1 MGARAHR
8 PHPPGAHATAG
19 SAVGR
24 SARSA
29 VDRAHRS
36 AGFTLIELIMVIA
49 IVGALAVFA
58 MPRLMD
64 QTSWRLQAFGDELRA
79 QSMAMQRLAL
89 VQRRPVVATV
99 TPTGVDF
106 AYQGGGT
113 IVSLPC
119 PASASPCIAETGSR
133 SVTFN
138 AGNSGA
144 TATSTGVA
152 LPVTV
157 SAAGTTTAWQYEAE
171 TGLFRP
177 AP

>member
-1 MGARAHR
+1 MGARAR
-8 PHPPGAHATAG
+8 RSHPPGARAAAG
-19 SAVGR
+19 SAVAPFGR
-24 SARSA
+24 LAAGRAR
-29 VDRAHRS
+29 RC
-36 AGFTLIELIMVIA
+36 AGFTLIELIMVIVV
-49 IVGALAVFA
+49 VGALAVFA

-119 PASASPCIAETGSR
+119 PASASPCIAEAGSR

-144 TATSTGVA
+144 TATSTGAA

-157 SAAGTTTAWQYEAE
+157 SAAGSSTAWQYEAE
-171 TGLFRP
+171 TGLFRSVP
-177 AP
+177 